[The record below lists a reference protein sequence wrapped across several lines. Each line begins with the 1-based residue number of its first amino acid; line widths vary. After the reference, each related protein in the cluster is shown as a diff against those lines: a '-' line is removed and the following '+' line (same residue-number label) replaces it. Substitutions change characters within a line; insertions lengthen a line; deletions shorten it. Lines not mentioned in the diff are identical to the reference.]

1 MIITLKEV
9 LHRNSDSGKGTLN
22 EVAINSDH
30 VIYVR
35 PAQRPLLREDIDAAL
50 DKRTEFSTIM
60 LSNGNGGIKMT
71 VVGSP
76 SVIESRIYSSK
87 KELLKG

>member
-9 LHRNSDSGKGTLN
+9 LHKSSDNGKGTLN

-30 VIYVR
+30 VVYVR
-35 PAQRPLLREDIDAAL
+35 PAQRPLLREDIETAL
-50 DKRTEFSTIM
+50 DQRTEFSTIM

-76 SVIESRIYSSK
+76 AVIESKVYSSK
-87 KELLKG
+87 KQLLKG